1 MLNQVAASAVLV
13 RTRVGVGCSV
23 SRAHKTLSGSF
34 LLKDF
39 LCIYANEGIDA
50 TGTGRL
56 AGAKVYFYVSI

>member
-1 MLNQVAASAVLV
+1 MLNQVAVSAVLV

-23 SRAHKTLSGSF
+23 SRAHKTWSGSF
-34 LLKDF
+34 DF